1 MNYRIMIVDDD
12 PIIRMD
18 LREMLKEEGCEIVK
32 ECRNGEEAVE
42 QCIKLNPDLVLMDIK
57 MPVLNGLKAS
67 KIIQEKCNTAI
78 LLLTAYSQ
86 RELIEKAKDSGVT
99 AYLVKPVTEADL
111 FPAIEMAMNQKRK
124 FDSLTEDIRSL
135 KKKMEERRI
144 IEKAKG
150 KVMAKKKL
158 SEEEAYQWLREQS
171 MKKRISLKSLS
182 EQILKKQ
189 SNT

>member
-1 MNYRIMIVDDD
+1 MKYRIMIVDDD

-182 EQILKKQ
+182 EQILKK
-189 SNT
+189 TI